1 MGHLSS
7 GCHTCGKDC
16 IDVEFCSEG
25 ASFDND
31 GKGIKL
37 PKSLKVKIV
46 ANPDYW
52 GFGGVLT
59 SGYVTFNQGHYDY
72 FEGYDENWWGTA
84 ACEDGSIQAS
94 RNEKRPDVTYRSVFD
109 PDTGLTTHYDG
120 TDVET
125 DNRGGAVYLILSIE
139 SRDKLVLAVQ
149 KIQAHVLK
157 QIPQN
162 LSRDSQKTLA
172 GLTRSILI
180 LLFIRT

>member
-37 PKSLKVKIV
+37 PKNLKVKII
-46 ANPDYW
+46 ANPEYW
-52 GFGGVLT
+52 GFSGVLT

-94 RNEKRPDVTYRSVFD
+94 RNEKRPDVTYRSVYD

-125 DNRGGAVYLILSIE
+125 DNRGGAVSYLINRAPGQVGAGGDVDLGTCPEIDPTKSFKRFSE
-139 SRDKLVLAVQ
+139 KLHAFSYSE
-149 KIQAHVLK
+149 K
-157 QIPQN
+157 
-162 LSRDSQKTLA
+162 
-172 GLTRSILI
+172 
-180 LLFIRT
+180 